1 MDKDGRPGGTAMRA
15 SNEDSG
21 KVERG
26 EGGVI
31 IKKIVPDDVVDTR
44 PDQYEG
50 DLDEDE
56 SEDDDSTPTPVM

>member
-1 MDKDGRPGGTAMRA
+1 MDRDGKAGGTAMRT

-26 EGGVI
+26 EGDVI
-31 IKKIVPDDVVDTR
+31 IKKIVPDDIVDSR

-56 SEDDDSTPTPVM
+56 TEGDDSTSTPVM